1 MLCTRRSFVRGA
13 GAGMASAAM
22 VGTLAAC
29 HKGRGDANSDAP
41 SADAQGG
48 QAGNEADDSAAGSSA
63 PATDGIS
70 KLIAGMTLKQKAAQ
84 LLMPTPEGLLGVLG
98 SDDGAADSYG
108 GDGVTAVGE
117 DLKQVLAQYPVGGF
131 AIFGNNIV
139 GADQTRTLL
148 ADLGSATKAVGA
160 NIAPLLAVDEEG
172 GPLVARIANSGCFD
186 VERFPNMAEVGA
198 EGDTSVATQ
207 VGQTIGSY
215 LHEIGFTVD
224 CAPVADVLTNAENT
238 VIGTRSFG
246 SDPELVASMVSAEVE
261 GFSGTGVASCAKHF
275 PGHGNTAEDSH
286 TGKAITYKTKDELE
300 ECELVPFKAA
310 IKAGVP
316 MIMVGHISVPEVTG
330 DEVPATLSPVIIDG
344 ILRHELGFDGVV
356 ISDAMNMA
364 AIGND
369 YHSNDA
375 AALFFKAGGDIMLMP
390 NSLTAAHQGILDAVA
405 DGTIT
410 EDRLDQSLRRVLALK
425 RDCGLL

>member
-13 GAGMASAAM
+13 GAGMASAA
-22 VGTLAAC
+22 VAGTLAAC
-29 HKGRGDANSDAP
+29 HKGKGDAGSDGPASDAQ
-41 SADAQGG
+41 SG
-48 QAGNEADDSAAGSSA
+48 QAGEQGGNSSAGSSA
-63 PATDGIS
+63 PATDEIS
-70 KLIAGMTLKQKAAQ
+70 QLMAGMTLEQKAAQ

-108 GDGVTAVGE
+108 GDGVTSVGE
-117 DLKQVLAQYPVGGF
+117 DLKQALAQYPVGGF
-131 AIFGNNIV
+131 W
-139 GADQTRTLL
+139 GADQTRALL
-148 ADLGSATKAVGA
+148 EDLTSATKAVGA
-160 NIAPLLAVDEEG
+160 NVAPLLGVDEEG
-172 GPLVARIANSGCFD
+172 GTQVARIANSGYFD
-186 VERFPNMAEVGA
+186 VEHFPDMAEVGA
-198 EGDTSVATQ
+198 EGDTSAATQ

-224 CAPVADVLTNAENT
+224 FAPVADVLTNAENT

-246 SDPELVASMVSAEVE
+246 GDPELVASMVSAEVE
-261 GFSGTGVASCAKHF
+261 GFAGTGVASCAKHF

-286 TGKAITYKTKDELE
+286 TGKAITYKTRDELE
-300 ECELVPFKAA
+300 ECEFVPFKAA
-310 IKAGVP
+310 IKAGAP

-330 DEVPATLSPVIIDG
+330 DEVPATLSEGIIDG
-344 ILRHELGFDGVV
+344 ILRQELGFEGVV
-356 ISDAMNMA
+356 VSDAMNMA

-405 DGTIT
+405 DGTIS
-410 EDRLDQSLRRVLALK
+410 EDRLDQSVRRVLQLK